1 MLMVLGQ
8 MALLMGFG
16 VAWRLFRP
24 LGLDADSLR
33 QAISGLV
40 FVLLLPALVLLVLWR
55 APLGLDS
62 LRIAGVAAI
71 VVLLGVALGKA
82 SYLLVP
88 RLPKAT
94 LGALLLAAGW
104 PNATYLGL
112 PVLEQTLGPWARAV
126 AVQYDLFACTPL
138 LLTVGILLARSHGQA
153 TANETPMR
161 ALLKVPP
168 LWAALAGVSLN
179 LAGVPLHPWLAGA
192 LERLAATVPPLML
205 LALGMGLR
213 WDTLRIRQL
222 SLLIPLLLIQLL
234 LQPAA
239 AWLLVAWFNVAP
251 QLQTGIVLEA
261 AMPTMVL
268 GIVLCD
274 RYRLDSGLYAAAV
287 FLSTL
292 LSLLS
297 LPLWFSWLGG

>member
-1 MLMVLGQ
+1 MLTVLGQ

-16 VAWRLFRP
+16 VGWRLLRP

-55 APLGLDS
+55 ASLGLDS
-62 LRIAGVAAI
+62 LRIAGVAAA
-71 VVLLGVALGKA
+71 VVLLGVALGKLF
-82 SYLLVP
+82 YLPLS

-94 LGALLLAAGW
+94 LGALLLATGW

-138 LLTVGILLARSHGQA
+138 LLTMGILLARTHGGA
-153 TANETPMR
+153 VVNESPIR

-168 LWAALAGVSLN
+168 LWAALVGVSLN

-213 WDTLRIRQL
+213 WDTLRLRQL
-222 SLLIPLLLIQLL
+222 SLLIPVLLIQLL
-234 LQPAA
+234 LQPGAA
-239 AWLLVAWFNVAP
+239 LLLTGWLDVTP
-251 QLQTGIVLEA
+251 QLQTGVVLEA

-297 LPLWFSWLGG
+297 LPLWFAWLSA

>member
-1 MLMVLGQ
+1 MLTVLGQ

-16 VAWRLFRP
+16 VCWRLFRP
-24 LGLDADSLR
+24 LGLDADTLR

-40 FVLLLPALVLLVLWR
+40 FVLLLPALVLLVLWQ

-62 LRIAGVAAI
+62 LQIAGVAAI
-71 VVLLGVALGKA
+71 VVLLGVALGRTF
-82 SYLLVP
+82 YLLVP
-88 RLPKAT
+88 RLPRTT

-138 LLTVGILLARSHGQA
+138 LLTVGILLARSHGEA
-153 TANETPMR
+153 TVNESPLR

-168 LWAALAGVSLN
+168 LWAALLGVSLN

-213 WDTLRIRQL
+213 WDTLRLRQL
-222 SLLIPLLLIQLL
+222 SLLVPILLIQLL

-239 AWLLVAWFNVAP
+239 ALLLVAWFHVTP